1 MKTMF
6 KIAAAGAMLYAGACA
21 EKPKQEPASEATPAT
36 TETQEA
42 SATLE
47 ADLLHKPDPVGKY
60 GAGIVLMTETPLKSV
75 LAGPDAYEGKIVQVQ
90 GRVAEV
96 CPKRGCWIDLV
107 SVDAGREGRGSDA
120 KLRVKVTDGQIV
132 FPLSAKDHVAIV
144 EGVVEKIELDEAQN
158 RAWQAHLAEE
168 RSEPFD
174 STSVSGRATLY
185 QLSGLG
191 ARIDR

>member
-6 KIAAAGAMLYAGACA
+6 KIAAAGAMLCAGACA
-21 EKPKQEPASEATPAT
+21 EKPKQEPASEAAPAP

-42 SATLE
+42 SATRE
-47 ADLLHKPDPVGKY
+47 EDLLHKPDPVGKY
-60 GAGIVLMTETPLKSV
+60 GAGIVLATETPLKSV
-75 LAGPDAYEGKIVQVQ
+75 LADPAGYEGKIVQVQ

-96 CPKRGCWIDLV
+96 CPMRGCWIDLV
-107 SVDAGREGRGSDA
+107 SVDSDA

-132 FPLSAKDHVAIV
+132 FPLSAKDHVATV

-168 RSEPFD
+168 RGEPFD